1 MNESDLS
8 KNPAFQNLSPE
19 KLQFLTSF
27 MGQQK
32 SNNANEMMALLMAFS
47 NRAKGQ
53 GIQFS
58 QEETDFII
66 EHLKEN
72 MSPQDRQ
79 KTDMILRMM
88 KK

>member
-1 MNESDLS
+1 MNESDIS

-19 KLQFLTSF
+19 KLQFLKSF

-32 SNNANEMMALLMAFS
+32 SSNANEMLALLMAFS
-47 NRAKGQ
+47 GKAKGQ
-53 GIQFS
+53 GIQFT
-58 QEETDFII
+58 QYETDFII

-79 KTDMILRMM
+79 KTEMILKMM
-88 KK
+88 RK

>member
-1 MNESDLS
+1 MSESDIS

-27 MGQQK
+27 MGQPK
-32 SNNANEMMALLMAFS
+32 SNNANEMMTLLMAFS
-47 NRAKGQ
+47 SRAKGQ

-72 MSPQDRQ
+72 MSPRDRQ
-79 KTDMILRMM
+79 KTDMILKMM